1 MARTKKTLPLR
12 ALASGVIRKADTA
25 GRRYGS
31 LTVEAWP
38 KVAGDEIA
46 RHTRGFALRDNQE
59 FVVFVDGAAWANQ
72 LSLMSEDLRQRLNTH
87 LGDNAVKT
95 LRFTVSRAVAEATT
109 REGVE
114 QAAEEY
120 YTPEVPDPAPLDEVE
135 LEQAKHVATA
145 VRDAELRE
153 AALKV
158 MIKDLEQKKGARLR
172 MGRTGPKEAS

>member
-12 ALASGVIRKADTA
+12 SLASGVIQKADSS

-31 LTVEAWP
+31 LAVEAWP
-38 KVAGDEIA
+38 KVVGDEIA

-59 FVVFVDGAAWANQ
+59 LVVFVDGAAWANQ
-72 LSLMSEDLRQRLNTH
+72 LSLMSEDLRVRLNTH

-95 LRFTVSRAVAEATT
+95 LRFTVSRAVAEATI
-109 REGVE
+109 REG
-114 QAAEEY
+114 AELAVDEY
-120 YTPEVPDPAPLDEVE
+120 YAAEVPDPKPLDHVE
-135 LEQAKHVATA
+135 LEQARHVAGA
-145 VRDAELRE
+145 VRDTELRE

-172 MGRTGPKEAS
+172 KGRTGPEEAS